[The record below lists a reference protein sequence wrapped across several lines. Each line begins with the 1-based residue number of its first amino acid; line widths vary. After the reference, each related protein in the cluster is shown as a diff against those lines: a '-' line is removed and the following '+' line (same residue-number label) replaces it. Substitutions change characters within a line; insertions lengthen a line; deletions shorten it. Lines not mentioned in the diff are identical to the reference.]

1 MRHFPESSSHKMF
14 ATNLQ
19 TNSKKLFILKL
30 IVQEIENQM
39 TETIGSLETAP
50 TKELEFLAEMLSK
63 YEGKLDTVVLG
74 DRFLVQSEVEKLT
87 DMMESLNISQ

>member
-39 TETIGSLETAP
+39 TETIGCLETAA

-63 YEGKLDTVVLG
+63 YERKLDSVVLG